1 MNALAAR
8 HALVTGANRGIGA
21 AIARAL
27 SAAGANVTLMV
38 RDAAKTQEVA
48 ASLAGRHLVVE
59 ADVTDRAAS
68 QAACA
73 RAAAHFG
80 PIDILVNNAG
90 TAENAPF
97 LKLDPAAFERM
108 MAVHLLGAVYT
119 MQAVLPSMIER
130 GAGRV
135 VNIASI
141 AGLGGAPNVSAY
153 AAAKHALVGLT
164 RCVALEMAP
173 RGIAIDAVCPGYTDT
188 DLVSDAVDRAASRTG
203 RDPREIVQAL
213 LDGAAQTRMIT
224 PAEVAQTVLALC
236 CAPAG
241 AASGRAI
248 LVDTAEQPF
257 HSPGTTT

>member
-1 MNALAAR
+1 MNALASR

-21 AIARAL
+21 AVARAL
-27 SAAGANVTLMV
+27 SAAGASVTLMV
-38 RDAAKTQEVA
+38 RDAAKTRDAA
-48 ASLAGRHLVVE
+48 ASLAGRHLIVE

-68 QAACA
+68 QEACT

-108 MAVHLLGAVYT
+108 MAVHVLGAVYT

-141 AGLGGAPNVSAY
+141 VGLVGAPNVSAY

-164 RCVALEMAP
+164 RSVAIEMAP
-173 RGIAIDAVCPGYTDT
+173 RGIAVDAVCPGYTDT
-188 DLVSDAVDRAASRTG
+188 DLVSDAVERAAGRTG
-203 RDPREIVQAL
+203 RNPQEIVKAL
-213 LDGAAQTRMIT
+213 LDGAAQSRMIT
-224 PAEVAQTVLALC
+224 TDEVAKTVLELC
-236 CAPAG
+236 CAPVG
-241 AASGRAI
+241 SASGRTI

-257 HSPGTTT
+257 HFPGTTT